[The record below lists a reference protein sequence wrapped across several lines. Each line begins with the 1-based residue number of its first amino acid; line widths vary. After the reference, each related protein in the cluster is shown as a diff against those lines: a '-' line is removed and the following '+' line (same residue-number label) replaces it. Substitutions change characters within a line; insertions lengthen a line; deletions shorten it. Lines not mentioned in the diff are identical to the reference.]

1 LVDSKSFRTFASRKQ
16 KSSYSQLKLKEIRIM
31 PANIE
36 MVNGVASFAENGK
49 RERAWHGL
57 GQVVEEPMFV
67 ADALKLCHADF
78 NVGLQP
84 VVALSQEL
92 IEAMENHTFINASM
106 LKDLLVE
113 NTMATMR
120 QDTNKSLGIVSDKYG
135 IVQNVDA
142 FKFVDLFCSGEKT
155 DRDHTP
161 VIETCGVLGKGERIF
176 VTAKF
181 PKPIVLDAKRDD
193 LVEMYV
199 VFTTTHDGTGAVRC
213 VCTPVRVVCNNTLN
227 WAMKENIG
235 RIAFRHSSKV
245 MDRLDLL
252 NAENAEFAYK
262 ALNVAE
268 VYANGLKESF
278 DHLRN
283 IKLAERDLDNIIAQ
297 VVLSDEAA
305 KEFMQ
310 TRNIESELIK
320 TRGRNIFLGVKEC
333 LESGIGQEGQERGT
347 AMWLMNGLTSFYQNE
362 ATERSNEIKFDSILD
377 GNIYKKVQKA
387 YDLAIA
393 A

>member
-1 LVDSKSFRTFASRKQ
+1 
-16 KSSYSQLKLKEIRIM
+16 M

-161 VIETCGVLGKGERIF
+161 VIETCGVLGNGERIF

-181 PKPIVLDAKRDD
+181 PTPIVLDAKRDD

-333 LESGIGQEGQERGT
+333 LESGVGQEGQERGT
-347 AMWLMNGLTSFYQNE
+347 AMWLMNGLTSYYQNE

>member
-1 LVDSKSFRTFASRKQ
+1 MSA
-16 KSSYSQLKLKEIRIM
+16 M
-31 PANIE
+31 IE

-57 GQVVEEPMFV
+57 GQVVDEPMFV
-67 ADALKLCHADF
+67 KDALKLCHADF
-78 NVGLQP
+78 NVGLQK
-84 VVALSQEL
+84 VVALSEEL
-92 IEAMENHTFINASM
+92 QKAMDNGEFINAAM
-106 LKDLLVE
+106 LRDLLVD

-120 QDTNKSLGIVSDKYG
+120 LDTNKSLGIVSDKYG
-135 IVQNVDA
+135 IVQNEDA
-142 FKFVDLFCSGEKT
+142 FKFVDMFCSGKFAE
-155 DRDHTP
+155 RDNTP

-181 PKPIVLDAKRDD
+181 PQPIILDAKRDD
-193 LVEMYV
+193 LVDMYV
-199 VFTTTHDGTGAVRC
+199 VFTTSHDGTGSVRC
-213 VCTPVRVVCNNTLN
+213 MVTPVRVVCNNTLN
-227 WAMKENIG
+227 WAMKDNIG

-245 MDRLDLL
+245 MSRLDLL
-252 NAENAEFAYK
+252 NQENAEFAYK

-268 VYANGLKESF
+268 TYTNSLKESF

-297 VVLSDEAA
+297 VVLAPEAA

-347 AMWLMNGLTSFYQNE
+347 AMWLMNGLTSYYQNE
-362 ATERSNEIKFDSILD
+362 ATERSEEIKFDSIMD

>member
-1 LVDSKSFRTFASRKQ
+1 MD
-16 KSSYSQLKLKEIRIM
+16 
-31 PANIE
+31 NIE
-36 MVNGVASFAENGK
+36 IVNGVASFAENGR

-57 GQVVEEPMFV
+57 GQVVNEPMFV

-84 VVALSQEL
+84 IVALSEEL
-92 IEAMENHTFINASM
+92 RHAMENGEFINASM
-106 LKDLLVE
+106 LRDLIVD

-120 QDTNKSLGIVSDKYG
+120 QDTNKALGIVSDKYG
-135 IVQNVDA
+135 IVQNSDA
-142 FKFVDLFCSGEKT
+142 FKFVDMFCSGKFAE
-155 DRDHTP
+155 RDNTP
-161 VIETCGVLGKGERIF
+161 CIETCGVLGKGERIF

-181 PKPIVLDAKRDD
+181 PKSIVLDAKRDD
-193 LVEMYV
+193 LVDMYV
-199 VFTTTHDGTGAVRC
+199 VFTTTHDGTGSVRC
-213 VCTPVRVVCNNTLN
+213 VVTPIRVVCNNTLN

-268 VYANGLKESF
+268 TYANGLKESF
-278 DHLRN
+278 EHLRN

-333 LESGIGQEGQERGT
+333 LESGVGQEGQERGT
-347 AMWLMNGLTSFYQNE
+347 AMWLMNGLTSYYQNE
-362 ATERSNEIKFDSILD
+362 ATERSNEIKFDSLLD

>member
-1 LVDSKSFRTFASRKQ
+1 
-16 KSSYSQLKLKEIRIM
+16 M

-245 MDRLDLL
+245 MSRLDLL

-333 LESGIGQEGQERGT
+333 LESGVGQEGQERGT
-347 AMWLMNGLTSFYQNE
+347 AMWLMNGLTSYYQNE

>member
-1 LVDSKSFRTFASRKQ
+1 
-16 KSSYSQLKLKEIRIM
+16 M

-36 MVNGVASFAENGK
+36 MVNGVASFAENGR

-57 GQVVEEPMFV
+57 GQVVNEPMFV
-67 ADALKLCHADF
+67 KDALKLCHADF
-78 NVGLQP
+78 NVGLQK
-84 VVALSQEL
+84 VVALSEEL
-92 IEAMENHTFINASM
+92 QNAMDNGEFINAAM
-106 LKDLLVE
+106 LRDLLID

-120 QDTNKSLGIVSDKYG
+120 LDTNKSLGIVSDKYG
-135 IVQNVDA
+135 IVQNEDA
-142 FKFVDLFCSGEKT
+142 FKFVDMFCSGKFAN
-155 DRDHTP
+155 RDNTP

-181 PKPIVLDAKRDD
+181 PKSIVLDAKRDD
-193 LVEMYV
+193 LVDMYV
-199 VFTTTHDGTGAVRC
+199 VFTTSHDGTGAVRC
-213 VCTPVRVVCNNTLN
+213 VCTPIRVVCNNTLN

-245 MDRLDLL
+245 MSRLDLL
-252 NAENAEFAYK
+252 NEENAEFAYK

-268 VYANGLKESF
+268 TYANGLKESF

-297 VVLSDEAA
+297 VVLAPDAA

-310 TRNIESELIK
+310 TRNIESDAIK

-333 LESGIGQEGQERGT
+333 LESGVGQEGQERGT
-347 AMWLMNGLTSFYQNE
+347 AMWLLNGLTSYYQNE
-362 ATERSNEIKFDSILD
+362 ATERSEEIKFDSILD

>member
-1 LVDSKSFRTFASRKQ
+1 
-16 KSSYSQLKLKEIRIM
+16 M

-36 MVNGVASFAENGK
+36 MVNGVASFAENGR

-57 GQVVEEPMFV
+57 GQVVNEPMFV
-67 ADALKLCHADF
+67 KDALKLCHADF
-78 NVGLQP
+78 NVGLQK
-84 VVALSQEL
+84 VVALSEEL
-92 IEAMENHTFINASM
+92 QNAMDNGEFINAAM
-106 LKDLLVE
+106 LRDLIID

-120 QDTNKSLGIVSDKYG
+120 LDTNKSLGIVSDKYG
-135 IVQNVDA
+135 IVQNEDA
-142 FKFVDLFCSGEKT
+142 FKFVDMFCSGKFA
-155 DRDHTP
+155 DRDNTP

-181 PKPIVLDAKRDD
+181 PKSIVLDAKRDD
-193 LVEMYV
+193 LVDMYV
-199 VFTTTHDGTGAVRC
+199 VFTTSHDGTGAVRC
-213 VCTPVRVVCNNTLN
+213 VCTPIRVVCNNTLN

-245 MDRLDLL
+245 MSRLDLL
-252 NAENAEFAYK
+252 NEENAEFAYK

-268 VYANGLKESF
+268 TYANGLKESF

-297 VVLSDEAA
+297 VVLAPDAA

-310 TRNIESELIK
+310 TRNIESDAIK

-333 LESGIGQEGQERGT
+333 LETGVGQEGQERGT
-347 AMWLMNGLTSFYQNE
+347 AMWLLNGLTSYYQNE
-362 ATERSNEIKFDSILD
+362 ATERSEEIKFDSILD

>member
-1 LVDSKSFRTFASRKQ
+1 
-16 KSSYSQLKLKEIRIM
+16 M

-36 MVNGVASFAENGK
+36 MVNGVASFAENGR

-57 GQVVEEPMFV
+57 GQVVNEPMFV
-67 ADALKLCHADF
+67 KDALKLCHADF
-78 NVGLQP
+78 NVGLQK
-84 VVALSQEL
+84 VVALSEEL
-92 IEAMENHTFINASM
+92 QNAMDNGEFINAAM
-106 LKDLLVE
+106 LRDLLID

-120 QDTNKSLGIVSDKYG
+120 LDTNKSLGIVSDKYG
-135 IVQNVDA
+135 IVQNEDA
-142 FKFVDLFCSGEKT
+142 FKFVDMFCSGKFAN
-155 DRDHTP
+155 RDNTP

-181 PKPIVLDAKRDD
+181 PKSIVLDAKRDD
-193 LVEMYV
+193 LVDMYV
-199 VFTTTHDGTGAVRC
+199 VFTTTHDGTGSVRC

-245 MDRLDLL
+245 MSRLDLL
-252 NAENAEFAYK
+252 NEENAEFAYK

-268 VYANGLKESF
+268 TYANGLKESF

-297 VVLSDEAA
+297 VVLAPDAA

-310 TRNIESELIK
+310 TRNIESDAIK

-333 LESGIGQEGQERGT
+333 LESGVGQEGQERGT
-347 AMWLMNGLTSFYQNE
+347 AMWLLNGLTSYYQNE
-362 ATERSNEIKFDSILD
+362 ATERSEEIKFDSILD

>member
-1 LVDSKSFRTFASRKQ
+1 
-16 KSSYSQLKLKEIRIM
+16 M

-36 MVNGVASFAENGK
+36 MVNGVASFAENGR

-57 GQVVEEPMFV
+57 GQVVNEPMFV
-67 ADALKLCHADF
+67 KDALKLCHADF
-78 NVGLQP
+78 NVGLQK
-84 VVALSQEL
+84 VVALSEEL
-92 IEAMENHTFINASM
+92 QNAMDNGEFINAAM
-106 LKDLLVE
+106 LRDLLID

-120 QDTNKSLGIVSDKYG
+120 LDTNKSLGIVSDKYG
-135 IVQNVDA
+135 IVQNEDA
-142 FKFVDLFCSGEKT
+142 FKFVDMFCSGKFAN
-155 DRDHTP
+155 RDNTP

-181 PKPIVLDAKRDD
+181 PKSIVLDAKRDD
-193 LVEMYV
+193 LVDMYV

-213 VCTPVRVVCNNTLN
+213 VCTPIRVVCNNTLN

-245 MDRLDLL
+245 MSRLDLL
-252 NAENAEFAYK
+252 NEENAEFAYK

-268 VYANGLKESF
+268 TYANGLKESF

-297 VVLSDEAA
+297 VVLAPDAA

-310 TRNIESELIK
+310 TRNIESDAIK

-333 LESGIGQEGQERGT
+333 LESGVGQEGQERGT
-347 AMWLMNGLTSFYQNE
+347 AMWLLNGLTSYYQNE
-362 ATERSNEIKFDSILD
+362 ATERSEEIKFDSILD

>member
-1 LVDSKSFRTFASRKQ
+1 
-16 KSSYSQLKLKEIRIM
+16 M

-36 MVNGVASFAENGK
+36 MVNGVESFAENGR

-57 GQVVEEPMFV
+57 GQVVNEPMFV
-67 ADALKLCHADF
+67 KDALKLCHADF
-78 NVGLQP
+78 NVGLQK
-84 VVALSQEL
+84 VVALSEEL
-92 IEAMENHTFINASM
+92 QNAMDNGEFINAAM
-106 LKDLLVE
+106 LRDLLID

-120 QDTNKSLGIVSDKYG
+120 LDTNKSLGIVSDKYG
-135 IVQNVDA
+135 IVQNEDA
-142 FKFVDLFCSGEKT
+142 FKFVDMFCSGKFAN
-155 DRDHTP
+155 RDNTP

-181 PKPIVLDAKRDD
+181 PKSIVLDAKRDD
-193 LVEMYV
+193 LVDMYV

-213 VCTPVRVVCNNTLN
+213 VCTPIRVVCNNTLN

-245 MDRLDLL
+245 MSRLDLL
-252 NAENAEFAYK
+252 NEENAEFAYK

-268 VYANGLKESF
+268 TYANGLKESF

-297 VVLSDEAA
+297 VVLAPDAA

-310 TRNIESELIK
+310 TRNIESDAIK

-333 LESGIGQEGQERGT
+333 LETGVGQEGQERGT
-347 AMWLMNGLTSFYQNE
+347 AMWLLNGLTSYYQNE
-362 ATERSNEIKFDSILD
+362 ATERSEEIKFDSILD

>member
-1 LVDSKSFRTFASRKQ
+1 
-16 KSSYSQLKLKEIRIM
+16 M

-36 MVNGVASFAENGK
+36 MVNGVASFAENGR

-57 GQVVEEPMFV
+57 GQVVNEPMFV
-67 ADALKLCHADF
+67 KDALKLCHADF
-78 NVGLQP
+78 NVGLQK
-84 VVALSQEL
+84 VVALSEEL
-92 IEAMENHTFINASM
+92 QNAMDNGEFINAAM
-106 LKDLLVE
+106 LRDLLID

-120 QDTNKSLGIVSDKYG
+120 LDTNKSLGIVSDKYG
-135 IVQNVDA
+135 IVQNEDA
-142 FKFVDLFCSGEKT
+142 FKFVDMFCSGKFAN
-155 DRDHTP
+155 RDNTP

-181 PKPIVLDAKRDD
+181 PKSIVLDAKRDD
-193 LVEMYV
+193 LVDMYV

-245 MDRLDLL
+245 MSRLDLL
-252 NAENAEFAYK
+252 NEENAEFAYK

-268 VYANGLKESF
+268 TYANGLKESF

-297 VVLSDEAA
+297 VVLAPDAA

-310 TRNIESELIK
+310 TRNIESDAIK

-333 LESGIGQEGQERGT
+333 LETGVGQEGQERGT
-347 AMWLMNGLTSFYQNE
+347 AMWLLNGLTSYYQNE
-362 ATERSNEIKFDSILD
+362 ATERSEEIKFDSILD

>member
-1 LVDSKSFRTFASRKQ
+1 
-16 KSSYSQLKLKEIRIM
+16 M

-36 MVNGVASFAENGK
+36 MVNGVASFAENGR

-57 GQVVEEPMFV
+57 GQVVNEPMFV
-67 ADALKLCHADF
+67 KDALKLCHADF
-78 NVGLQP
+78 NVGLQK
-84 VVALSQEL
+84 VVALSDEL
-92 IEAMENHTFINASM
+92 QNAMDNGEFINAAM
-106 LKDLLVE
+106 LRDLLID

-120 QDTNKSLGIVSDKYG
+120 LDTNKSLGIVSDKYG
-135 IVQNVDA
+135 IVQNEDA
-142 FKFVDLFCSGEKT
+142 FKFVDMFCSGKFAN
-155 DRDHTP
+155 RDNTP

-181 PKPIVLDAKRDD
+181 PKSIVLDAKRDD
-193 LVEMYV
+193 LVDMYV
-199 VFTTTHDGTGAVRC
+199 VFTTSHDGTGAVRC
-213 VCTPVRVVCNNTLN
+213 VCTPIRVVCNNTLN

-245 MDRLDLL
+245 MSRLDLL
-252 NAENAEFAYK
+252 NEENAEFAYK

-268 VYANGLKESF
+268 TYANGLKESF

-297 VVLSDEAA
+297 VVLAPDAA

-310 TRNIESELIK
+310 TRNIESDAIK

-333 LESGIGQEGQERGT
+333 LETGVGQEGQERGT
-347 AMWLMNGLTSFYQNE
+347 AMWLLNGLTSYYQNE
-362 ATERSNEIKFDSILD
+362 ATERSEEIKFDSILD